1 MEDPGLPEEASDLP
15 KLSLEYLE
23 KLWKLCEENDTE
35 LVLLAIPYGSEAD
48 IDRYLKRQGMNL
60 TLEDWARERGI
71 PFRFYQKEEP
81 ELIDFATDFRD
92 QTHLNTEGAGKLTAD
107 LGAWLAK
114 DYALPDHRGDRAYSS
129 YEEDLQRYEA
139 DTVKAKE
146 HPENTA
152 DAADNS

>member
-1 MEDPGLPEEASDLP
+1 MP

-48 IDRYLKRQGMNL
+48 TDRYLKRQGMNL

-152 DAADNS
+152 DAADNP

>member
-1 MEDPGLPEEASDLP
+1 MP

-92 QTHLNTEGAGKLTAD
+92 QTHLNTEGAREAYGGSGCMAGEGLCIAGSQRGPRIQQLRRGSAAIRGRYGKSK
-107 LGAWLAK
+107 GAS
-114 DYALPDHRGDRAYSS
+114 G
-129 YEEDLQRYEA
+129 
-139 DTVKAKE
+139 E
-146 HPENTA
+146 H
-152 DAADNS
+152 SGCGR

>member
-1 MEDPGLPEEASDLP
+1 M
-15 KLSLEYLE
+15 
-23 KLWKLCEENDTE
+23 
-35 LVLLAIPYGSEAD
+35 
-48 IDRYLKRQGMNL
+48 
-60 TLEDWARERGI
+60 
-71 PFRFYQKEEP
+71 
-81 ELIDFATDFRD
+81 
-92 QTHLNTEGAGKLTAD
+92 D

-152 DAADNS
+152 DAADNP